1 MNSSLNLVLNVLLN
15 KQDSL
20 EKNNLLSFLE
30 DSDKLEIEKKI
41 DVIDLDLSVLFKKS
55 LIDNIHYSWFIPLL
69 NSYKKEEIDF
79 FLLSLEDDKKK
90 SLEKILNHK
99 CKDFTISK
107 EVKNFFLS
115 LLYENLIS
123 SNSNL
128 LPLNYLP
135 KSNLSILL
143 TLSKKNIVKIINYL
157 SLYDLV
163 KEVKYILD
171 TKKLKKIY
179 SFLSLDEKN
188 FLNKI
193 FKYQESF
200 RTKRLNLEKNTLEKK
215 TIRNILHKRGLER
228 LALALSLEEENF
240 IWYIMHF
247 LDIGRAC
254 ILEKLIKKEKSTIAN
269 IITSQILYI
278 IDNMENL

>member
-15 KQDSL
+15 KVDAA
-20 EKNNLLSFLE
+20 EKTNLLSFLE
-30 DSDKLEIEKKI
+30 AADRQEIAKKI
-41 DVIDLDLSVLFKKS
+41 DIIDLDLSVILKKT

-69 NSYKKEEIDF
+69 NSYKKDEIDF
-79 FLLSLEDDKKK
+79 FLLSLEDNKKK

-99 CKDFTISK
+99 CKSFKLPNEI
-107 EVKNFFLS
+107 KNFFLS
-115 LLYENLIS
+115 ILYENLIS
-123 SNSNL
+123 SNSFL

-135 KSNLSILL
+135 KSNLSNLL
-143 TLSKKNIVKIINYL
+143 TLDKKNIVKIINYL

-163 KEVKYILD
+163 KEVKFIVD

-179 SFLSLDEKN
+179 SFLTSDEKN

-193 FKYQESF
+193 FKYHESF
-200 RTKRLNLEKNTLEKK
+200 RTKRLNLEKYTLEKK
-215 TIRNILHKRGLER
+215 TIRNILHIRGLER
-228 LALALSLEEENF
+228 FALALSLETEDF

-254 ILEKLIKKEKSTIAN
+254 ILEKLIKKEKSSIAS
-269 IITSQILYI
+269 IIASQILYI
-278 IDNMENL
+278 LENMEIL